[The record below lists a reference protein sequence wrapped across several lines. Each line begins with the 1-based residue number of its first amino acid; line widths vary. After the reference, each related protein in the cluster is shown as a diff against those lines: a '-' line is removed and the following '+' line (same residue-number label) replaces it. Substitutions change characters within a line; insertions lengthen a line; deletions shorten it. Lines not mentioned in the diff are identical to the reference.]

1 MKPGSVFIAIYAD
14 DTAAIEAALA
24 SPINWEKVEA
34 ARAAYA
40 GESQNFLQDSLR
52 HHCLV

>member
-24 SPINWEKVEA
+24 LPIDWERVDA
-34 ARAAYA
+34 ARVAYV
-40 GESQNFLQDSLR
+40 G
-52 HHCLV
+52 